1 MQIWN
6 VKETSLNYN
15 VISSSSIAF
24 LFLSDYYS
32 YAFYEC

>member
-6 VKETSLNYN
+6 VKETNLDYN

-24 LFLSDYYS
+24 FLSDYYS
-32 YAFYEC
+32 YTLYEC